1 MAHTIEIV
9 DGILY
14 SSGDN
19 QYGQLGIGN
28 VFETSGKQVVL
39 TGDNNAD
46 KLKWVSFSKGLFHT
60 IAIKED
66 ATIWVWGSN
75 KEGQS
80 GVADSEIKYVTKPK
94 KIIFPF
100 PLDTKATDI
109 NLNSGSYFSIAW
121 VRLGDAYGLGEFQ
134 NLYQDAIGVYS
145 TPEKIYYLDKEDK
158 WLSVQTGPKTIY
170 ARIFGGNPVIA
181 DWSGTLFPKTYT
193 TFESLEVGDIFT
205 LYDPANRNRVLY
217 KKINTFSF
225 GPGCCKANAV
235 CLFRKYK
242 ELRSSSPINEQTFT
256 TPFGDN
262 LASLLSNTDGTIT
275 SKEQYGTDFIF
286 TSAMTGLPYM
296 NTSADQTMDIFTLQG
311 FYLITGKTNLLDIIF
326 YDSLYFDP
334 KDLTQTYN
342 AKTQIEKISAKEIF
356 EKGDFPEYLLDKDK
370 YHRCYSEVIS
380 SSETSVV
387 YAVKWFKTN
396 PLAKSAPKLSAR
408 TNTNFYGLNVNSE
421 RVFKYKRKFGHNLL
435 VVEDSVYGIVNG
447 YLKDVINDASTLNLN
462 AYGGSS
468 ISRSSVL
475 VRNMG
480 ITNIRTLEED
490 NEKNNV
496 FWRDLYSFTDTPF
509 PSDENNNIIEFDHII
524 SDPILLTVYTNQVGS
539 PSLDPNSG
547 KVLRSNAYDPITAS
561 LPAKMIKIENITS
574 RSIVPCE
581 NLKAEQGNWM
591 YVCQPPPD
599 RGPIIPVSQPPI
611 PVIGPYARK
620 IIDYFLDENTD
631 PEEVYKF
638 FGYDRFELAFRI
650 ERFEKAAIL
659 VPNGTRCCVGGGST
673 PDFDD
678 VLSEFQE
685 FMIRFNSRFNDQY
698 YYTESG
704 TEIYQ
709 TGASST
715 TLTKGYFDYY
725 APTFSI
731 VYDRNGIRTY
741 DGSQLVAFYN
751 RFAFFITDRHDLNKL
766 YIVGNYVMYF
776 LPQSNI
782 NIYYNVGPEHKASKT
797 VIKLDSAVYN
807 AEFTRTELTLQK
819 PFTSDYSI
827 GYQPGSF
834 FVPPVLYLPVVEFNN
849 IFNIEQALNLL
860 TPSKIDD

>member
-1 MAHTIEIV
+1 MPHTIEIV
-9 DGILY
+9 DGVLY

-19 QYGQLGIGN
+19 QYGQLGIGT
-28 VFETSGKQVVL
+28 VSEAPGKHVVL
-39 TGDNNAD
+39 TGDTEAD
-46 KLKWVSFSKGLFHT
+46 KIRWVSFSKGLFHT
-60 IAIKED
+60 LAIKED
-66 ATIWVWGSN
+66 ASIWVWGSN

-80 GVADSEIKYVTKPK
+80 GVANSEIKYVTKPK

-100 PLDTKATDI
+100 PADTKATDI
-109 NLNSGSYFSIAW
+109 NLNSGSYFTIAW
-121 VRLGDAYGLGEFQ
+121 IRLGDAYGLGEFQ
-134 NLYQDAIGVYS
+134 NLYHDTIGIYS
-145 TPEKIYYLDKEDK
+145 EPEKIYYLDKQDK

-170 ARIFGGNPVIA
+170 ARIFGGNPIIA

-262 LASLLSNTDGTIT
+262 LSSLLSNTDGTIT
-275 SKEQYGTDFIF
+275 SQEQYGTDFIF

-296 NTSADQTMDIFTLQG
+296 STFADQTMDIFTLQG
-311 FYLITGKTNLLDIIF
+311 FYLISGKTNILDIIF

-342 AKTQIEKISAKEIF
+342 AKTQIEKISAKEIY

-370 YHRCYSEVIS
+370 YHRCYSEVVS
-380 SSETSVV
+380 SSNSTTVYSVR
-387 YAVKWFKTN
+387 WFKTN
-396 PLAKSAPKLSAR
+396 PLARAAPKLSAR
-408 TNTNFYGLNVNSE
+408 NNTNFYGLNVNSD
-421 RVFKYKRKFGHNLL
+421 RVFKYKRKFGHTNTLL
-435 VVEDSVYGIVNG
+435 VEESIYSVINTR
-447 YLKDVINDASTLNLN
+447 LKDIINDSNILNMN

-468 ISRSSVL
+468 ISYSHL
-475 VRNMG
+475 VSRDMG
-480 ITNIRTLEED
+480 ITTIRQLEKDED
-490 NEKNNV
+490 KNNT
-496 FWRDLYSFTDTPF
+496 FWSSLYSFTDTPF
-509 PSDENNNIIEFDHII
+509 PADENNNIIEYNHII
-524 SDPILLTVYTNQVGS
+524 SDPILLTLYTNQVGS
-539 PSLDPNSG
+539 PSLNPNTG
-547 KVLRSNAYDPITAS
+547 KVSRSNAYDPITAT

-574 RSIVPCE
+574 PTIIPCE
-581 NLKAEQGNWM
+581 SLKTEQGNWM

-599 RGPIIPVSQPPI
+599 RGPIIPVDQPPI

-620 IIDYFLDENTD
+620 IIDYFLSEDTD

-638 FGYDRFELAFRI
+638 FGYDRFELAYRI

-659 VPNGTRCCVGGGST
+659 VPDGTRCCVGGGST

-678 VLSEFQE
+678 VLSEFKE
-685 FMIRFNSRFNDQY
+685 FMIRFNSKFNDQY
-698 YYTESG
+698 YYTDDG

-715 TLTKGYFDYY
+715 TQIKGYFDYY
-725 APTFSI
+725 APIYIII
-731 VYDRNGIRTY
+731 VDRGGIRTY
-741 DGSQLVAFYN
+741 DASELDAFHN
-751 RFAFFITDRHDLNKL
+751 RFAFCITDRYDLNKL
-766 YIVGNYVMYF
+766 YIVGNYAMYF

-782 NIYYNVGPEHKASKT
+782 NLYYNVGTEEKGAKA
-797 VIKLDSAVYN
+797 ILKLDSVVYN
-807 AEFTRTELTLQK
+807 SELTRTELTLQK
-819 PFTSDYSI
+819 PFTSDYII
-827 GYQPGSF
+827 GYRPGSF
-834 FVPPVLYLPVVEFNN
+834 IAPSVLFLPVVEFNN
-849 IFNIEQALNLL
+849 VFNLEQAINLI
-860 TPSKIDD
+860 TPSKID